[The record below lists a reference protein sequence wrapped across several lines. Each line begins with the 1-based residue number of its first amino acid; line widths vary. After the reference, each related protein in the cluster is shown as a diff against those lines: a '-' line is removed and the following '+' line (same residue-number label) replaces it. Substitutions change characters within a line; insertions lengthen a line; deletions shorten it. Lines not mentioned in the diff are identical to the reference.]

1 MGMLRLPQIR
11 DYWATD
17 DIISTPW
24 FPSIMSRD
32 RFVEILRY
40 LHLVDTSL
48 QKKKGKDGY
57 DVLFKIRPLIDH
69 FSAIFP
75 CYYEPAQ
82 QLSVDEMMVGTR
94 CRISFLQYLLKK
106 PTKFGIKV
114 FVNSEA
120 KTGYVLTFQIYTGKV
135 SSSEESSSKGVGHR
149 IVMELLQPYLG
160 KGHWVFTDNFY
171 SSPTLFLDLLKSNT
185 YATGTAKSNRKDFPE
200 ALKSDAKMDVG
211 SYQFATSGQLVAAWW
226 HDRRDVYMLTTA
238 HNTSV
243 DTALKR
249 PKGSHQKQP
258 LPCPT
263 CVKDY
268 NLFMGGVDL
277 ADQYLSYYSLT
288 QRRTLKWWKKMFW
301 RMMDISIL
309 NSWIILGPTFL
320 KAKSVPTGFSGFIWF
335 TNWCS
340 LFSC

>member
-1 MGMLRLPQIR
+1 
-11 DYWATD
+11 
-17 DIISTPW
+17 
-24 FPSIMSRD
+24 
-32 RFVEILRY
+32 
-40 LHLVDTSL
+40 
-48 QKKKGKDGY
+48 
-57 DVLFKIRPLIDH
+57 
-69 FSAIFP
+69 
-75 CYYEPAQ
+75 
-82 QLSVDEMMVGTR
+82 MMVGTR

-135 SSSEESSSKGVGHR
+135 SSSEESSFKGVGHH